1 MKPRPI
7 SESEHQAIPVS
18 INWDSAKGLNV
29 DNPFS
34 FQDYTVPQPMPQ
46 KEIAPP
52 PYLWDKIASVLY
64 EQDRMRSY
72 VPNTIAKTAKKQ
84 NHNSRYIIYGAIVML
99 VGAIVLSLV

>member
-1 MKPRPI
+1 MKPHPI
-7 SESEHQAIPVS
+7 SKPQPQSIPLGF
-18 INWDSAKGLNV
+18 NWNIANGHKV

-52 PYLWDKIASVLY
+52 PYLWDKIASVLD
-64 EQDRMRSY
+64 EQDRMRSQSH
-72 VPNTIAKTAKKQ
+72 NTFTKPGKEI
-84 NHNSRYIIYGAIVML
+84 NHSNRYILFAAIVML